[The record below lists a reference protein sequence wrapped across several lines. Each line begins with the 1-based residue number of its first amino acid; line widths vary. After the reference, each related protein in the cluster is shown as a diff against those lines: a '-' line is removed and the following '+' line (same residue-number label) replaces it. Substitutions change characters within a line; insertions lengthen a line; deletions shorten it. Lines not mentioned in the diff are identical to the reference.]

1 MSETT
6 GTEGIGESDARDA
19 EREDPSIAGKPEVPA
34 FGDEGEGGSGDAPTP
49 DAPEQTGRL
58 EEREQR
64 QHGMQQ
70 HGDTFA
76 VDSDQPTDTS
86 GIEQSSAPNRVT
98 ALPGEDD
105 RPEEASGE
113 GNSG

>member
-6 GTEGIGESDARDA
+6 GTEDVGERDA
-19 EREDPSIAGKPEVPA
+19 EQEDPAIAGQPEIPA
-34 FGDEGEGGSGDAPTP
+34 GEKQEP
-49 DAPEQTGRL
+49 TGRL

-76 VDSDQPTDTS
+76 VDSDEPTDTS
-86 GIEQSSAPNRVT
+86 GIEQSSARTGSEHSPATSLPN
-98 ALPGEDD
+98 AEPPGTSNDD
-105 RPEEASGE
+105 
-113 GNSG
+113 

>member
-1 MSETT
+1 MEVTVSETT
-6 GTEGIGESDARDA
+6 GTEKMGENDARDA

-34 FGDEGEGGSGDAPTP
+34 FGDEDAPSP
-49 DAPEQTGRL
+49 DEEQTGRL

-64 QHGMQQ
+64 QHAIQQ

-86 GIEQSSAPNRVT
+86 GVPHGAPNRVT
-98 ALPGEDD
+98 ALPGDEPDGD
-105 RPEEASGE
+105 TD
-113 GNSG
+113 NQLI